1 MNIWQEIPLAGLVH
15 SFYLRAQRAQVA
27 HMVRITTL
35 TRKATIKHF
44 PKLRCSWR
52 AYGCLSWLLT
62 IQFPITIAHEFNYVV
77 QIGLVHSFY
86 LRTQRAPIAH
96 LVRITTLTRKA
107 TIKHFP
113 KLRCSWRAYGCLSWL
128 LTIQFPITIAHE
140 FNYVVQIHESQDSV
154 V

>member
-1 MNIWQEIPLAGLVH
+1 MARNSVGRFGAFFLFKGSKSTSCSYGENNNFNSQSNNKTFSE
-15 SFYLRAQRAQVA
+15 
-27 HMVRITTL
+27 TTL
-35 TRKATIKHF
+35 QLMRLWLH
-44 PKLRCSWR
+44 
-52 AYGCLSWLLT
+52 SWLLT

-128 LTIQFPITIAHE
+128 LTIQFPIAIAHE